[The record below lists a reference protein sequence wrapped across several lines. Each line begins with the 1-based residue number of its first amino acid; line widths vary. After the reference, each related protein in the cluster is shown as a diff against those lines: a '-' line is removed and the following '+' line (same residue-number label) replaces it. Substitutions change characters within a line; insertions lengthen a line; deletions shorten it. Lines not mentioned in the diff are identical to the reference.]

1 MVYIICRPIYYVP
14 CRDSI
19 IVLDMYFHLI
29 GKRRLKKGKVC
40 SKTGCEIPEREQ
52 KFNSTLSVTSALD
65 GGGWLT
71 PPLGRSAPGK
81 EILYPLYWR
90 LRGFGCLS
98 GRVRKILPPPEFDP
112 RTVQPVA
119 FFPFLIFAATSAGE
133 SE

>member
-1 MVYIICRPIYYVP
+1 MLYNICRPIYYVP

-29 GKRRLKKGKVC
+29 DKRRLKKGIVC

-52 KFNSTLSVTSALD
+52 KFNSTLSVTSAVD

-71 PPLGRSAPGK
+71 PRPGRSVPGK
-81 EILYPLYWR
+81 ETRYPLYRR
-90 LRGFGCLS
+90 LRGYGCRS

-119 FFPFLIFAATSAGE
+119 SFIS
-133 SE
+133 